1 MIMYRIDYRTK
12 GEQEWKW
19 YLGIVVL
26 SLVQARDYSDI
37 YFKVR
42 TYLLIECRI
51 DEKGKSK
58 MTVRILLW
66 KQVNG
71 SVASLDGENRK
82 EQIWRLLFWDAY
94 RQPNG
99 DFKLTLR
106 REIGTESINWKP
118 AIYRWCFNSWSES
131 EWRARS
137 SYEYPELWVLLYSTV

>member
-19 YLGIVVL
+19 YLGMVVL

-71 SVASLDGENRK
+71 SVASLDGENRGRSK
-82 EQIWRLLFWDAY
+82 FGVYYFEMPIDNQMEILNWHSEERLAL
-94 RQPNG
+94 
-99 DFKLTLR
+99 K
-106 REIGTESINWKP
+106 
-118 AIYRWCFNSWSES
+118 
-131 EWRARS
+131 
-137 SYEYPELWVLLYSTV
+137 V